1 MLMLTAL
8 CAVLGHARRGEA
20 LSCALP
26 TERYTL
32 TIVSVTVDGSPA
44 SNLGPWQRHNVRAES
59 NLNGAVR
66 VYGDRSD
73 EAAFRLLLEPQ
84 P

>member
-1 MLMLTAL
+1 MLTAL

-26 TERYTL
+26 TEHYTL

-44 SNLGPWQRHNVRAES
+44 SDLGPWQRHAITMTSTYNGVASVRGYRA
-59 NLNGAVR
+59 
-66 VYGDRSD
+66 D
-73 EAAFRLLLEPQ
+73 EADFYLSLEPQ